1 MAAKPPAQYMLAVQ
15 DFRRARRRAAL
26 QDILAHLTG
35 RPGRLLSYEEVL
47 EKLKAGSTTDRGV
60 QEIPLEAIVGSV
72 GRYSDFTRDFLP
84 RSEVDQER
92 WVRLK
97 MDIATRGILSPIKV
111 YQVGEAYFV
120 YDGNHR
126 VSIAR
131 ELGAQTILAHVIEV
145 RTRVPLCPE
154 DNPDDLIRKAEYA
167 DFLEHTHLDVLRPG
181 VDLGVTVPGQ
191 YRAIE
196 EHIAVHRYYMGQA
209 QRREVPYE
217 EAAADWY
224 DRVYL
229 PVIEVIRERGM
240 LRDFPGRTETDLYV
254 WLVEHRGELEKE
266 LGWRVRTHDV
276 AEELVEVASPKP
288 KHVWTRL
295 SERILAWLMP
305 PRLQAG
311 PPPGHWRQKHVQA
324 RGDEVLFRDILVA
337 VSGQERGW
345 LALEAALEVARREG
359 ARLHGLHVVPTDDA
373 AAGETVAAL
382 RDEFARRCREAG
394 IPGELAVEA
403 GAVAERIR
411 ERARW
416 VDLVVLSVTYPPAP
430 QPMARLGSGLSALL
444 RACPRPILTV
454 PAAQL
459 PLDSALLAYDGSP
472 KAEEALFVAT
482 YLAGRWGIPLTVVTV
497 AQRGHTSARTLSRAE
512 RYLAERG
519 VPATLVR
526 ERGPVV
532 PAIVRMARD
541 RGIGLLIMGGY
552 GHRPVLEVVLGS
564 AVEEVLRTACCP
576 MLICR

>member
-1 MAAKPPAQYMLAVQ
+1 MAGTPPAQYTLAVQ
-15 DFRRARRRAAL
+15 DFRRARRRAAIR
-26 QDILAHLTG
+26 DILAHLTG
-35 RPGRLLSYEEVL
+35 RPGHLLSYEEVL
-47 EKLKAGSTTDRGV
+47 EKLGAGSTTDRGV

-97 MDIATRGILSPIKV
+97 MDIAARGILAPIKV

-131 ELGAQTILAHVIEV
+131 ELGARTIPAHVVEV
-145 RTRVPLCPE
+145 HTRVPLCPE

-167 DFLEHTHLDVLRPG
+167 DFLERTHLDVLRPG

-196 EHIAVHRYYMGQA
+196 EHIAVHRYYMGQE

-229 PVIEVIRERGM
+229 PVVEVIRERGM

-276 AEELVEVASPKP
+276 AEELVEIASPKP

-311 PPPGHWRQKHVQA
+311 PPPGHWRQEHVLV

-345 LALEAALEVARREG
+345 FALEAALEVARREG
-359 ARLHGLHVVPTDDA
+359 AHLHGLHVVPSDEDVNLPQV
-373 AAGETVAAL
+373 EAL
-382 RDEFARRCREAG
+382 REEFGRRCRAADL
-394 IPGELAVEA
+394 PGELAVES

-416 VDLVVLSVTYPPAP
+416 VDLVVLSVTYPPSP

-444 RACPRPILTV
+444 RSCPRPILTV
-454 PAAQL
+454 PGEHR
-459 PLDSALLAYDGSP
+459 PLDGALLAYDGSP
-472 KAEEALFVAT
+472 KSEEALFVAT
-482 YLAGRWGIPLTVVTV
+482 YLAGRWGLPLTVLTV
-497 AQRGHTSARTLSRAE
+497 AQRGHTSAATLRHAE
-512 RYLAERG
+512 RYLAEHG
-519 VPATLVR
+519 VSAVLVQ
-526 ERGPVV
+526 EKGPVV
-532 PAIVRMARD
+532 EAILRTARE
-541 RGIGLLIMGGY
+541 RHSSLLIMGGY

-564 AVEEVLRTACCP
+564 TVEEVLRTACCP